1 MTVIHEVATL
11 TSKGQVTLPKS
22 IRQALG
28 LDAGS
33 KIAFDWQGA
42 QVTVSRAEDNQH
54 ADPAITGLLALI
66 EQDIQSGKHLTDLP
80 AKLAK
85 SMLAASKRAVDLN
98 ADIVGDVAL

>member
-22 IRQALG
+22 IRKALR

-33 KIAFDWQGA
+33 KIAFDWQGSN
-42 QVTVSRAEDNQH
+42 VIVSRADDNQH

-66 EQDIQSGKHLTDLP
+66 EKDIQSGKHLTSLP
-80 AKLAK
+80 TNLAK
-85 SMLAASKRAVDLN
+85 SMLAASKRQVDLSAN
-98 ADIVGDVAL
+98 ITGDVAL